1 MAQGDEYLNN
11 LRSLANLYK
20 ERVTVEDIEN
30 EMTTTLGEIHTHV
43 KMGKALDAQLAHHML
58 TTTGSTFTGGE
69 LAVSASRLWK
79 TATYAKERLHSF
91 TQRYMLVDAIYRMK
105 VDEDAWIRNITDI
118 EDELTRA
125 EKMVQ
130 DEKVQNKETFVS
142 VFNKTIEKLEK
153 KIDDIALNLSKPAQG
168 KKLDHSPPVKRKCY
182 PEAEDQP
189 TTSKMQVISD
199 EEYMRNLIEECRDDD
214 EASPEVAER
223 NTERVEQDKRRRKHI
238 QYEEDRLREG
248 QRRQEEEQRRR
259 EEEQRRQEE
268 ERRLA
273 EEERLQREQERQQYL
288 HNLEMELDDLYKGR
302 FLLPQRKFGE
312 IPEEPVRVECS
323 FCGIYGDHFSDSCTF
338 ITDGRERYNYI
349 DQESRCKLC
358 LRKGHATEVCRAKD
372 QECWYCE
379 IVQNTA
385 LSFLVD
391 KQPHHRAICSIPDSK
406 ERITA
411 RIRCFFIPSPTTGR
425 RRIKARGCDR
435 SGLLALASS
444 SG

>member
-1 MAQGDEYLNN
+1 M
-11 LRSLANLYK
+11 
-20 ERVTVEDIEN
+20 
-30 EMTTTLGEIHTHV
+30 
-43 KMGKALDAQLAHHML
+43 AHHML

-105 VDEDAWIRNITDI
+105 VDEGKFPANRRTEWLEDDDHDIKALTMLVQIELRRLDRNITDI
-118 EDELTRA
+118 ECELTRA

-168 KKLDHSPPVKRKCY
+168 KKLDHSPPRLKLRRIRRRGLLKRI
-182 PEAEDQP
+182 PE
-189 TTSKMQVISD
+189 
-199 EEYMRNLIEECRDDD
+199 EEW
-214 EASPEVAER
+214 
-223 NTERVEQDKRRRKHI
+223 RRRKRKHI
-238 QYEEDRLREG
+238 QYEEDRLREE

-288 HNLEMELDDLYKGR
+288 HNLVMELDDLYKGR

-349 DQESRCKLC
+349 DQESRY
-358 LRKGHATEVCRAKD
+358 V
-372 QECWYCE
+372 
-379 IVQNTA
+379 
-385 LSFLVD
+385 
-391 KQPHHRAICSIPDSK
+391 
-406 ERITA
+406 
-411 RIRCFFIPSPTTGR
+411 FFIPSPPTGR
-425 RRIKARGCDR
+425 CRIKERGSRTFELLLRLLR
-435 SGLLALASS
+435 SASGSCALL
-444 SG
+444 